1 MINVYISY
9 KSDLSSFGF
18 VISFIDDIGSLL
30 NVSYIELKNLTYKST
45 LKFSIDNSI
54 I

>member
-9 KSDLSSFGF
+9 KSDFSTFGF
-18 VISFIDDIGSLL
+18 VISFIDVIGCLL
-30 NVSYIELKNLTYKST
+30 NVSYIELKNLMYKST
-45 LKFSIDNSI
+45 LKCSIDNSI